1 MKYSYF
7 LKHLNFTSSKV
18 RMKLIILPNKKSLQF
33 LADLKI
39 IKNNKTQTFGLF
51 FFRSLIHY
59 SRVRRG
65 ESATS
70 MWQNKASILTYR
82 QYLRTIPTPSQ
93 LLSGILSKIT
103 NHSNGLVWDL
113 HPTSITLFQVYSIV
127 CYYIILSLLCQ
138 GIIML
143 NR

>member
-1 MKYSYF
+1 
-7 LKHLNFTSSKV
+7 
-18 RMKLIILPNKKSLQF
+18 MKLIILPNKKSLQF

-82 QYLRTIPTPSQ
+82 
-93 LLSGILSKIT
+93 
-103 NHSNGLVWDL
+103 
-113 HPTSITLFQVYSIV
+113 
-127 CYYIILSLLCQ
+127 
-138 GIIML
+138 
-143 NR
+143 